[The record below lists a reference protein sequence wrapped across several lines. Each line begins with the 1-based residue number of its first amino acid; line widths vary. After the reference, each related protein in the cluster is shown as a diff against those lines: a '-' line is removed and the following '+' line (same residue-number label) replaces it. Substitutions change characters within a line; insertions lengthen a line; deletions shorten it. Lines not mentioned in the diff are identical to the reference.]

1 MERFRG
7 SKKSENAYQKKQE
20 AMSDPIL
27 ETGPNDPRQKKLSPG
42 LKILLELGPGLVF
55 FFVTLRAEWLVG
67 LFPALAALGEPILIA
82 TAFFMVAT
90 ALSLAVSWLLT
101 RSWPVMPL
109 VSAVIVFVFGALA
122 LWLQDKTFAFMKPTI
137 INSLFG
143 LVLLGG
149 LAFGRSL
156 LAYVFDS
163 AFHLDAEGWRK
174 LTFRWGVFF
183 LFLALLNEVVWRNF
197 SEETWLYFK
206 VWGIMPITFLFTFSQ
221 MPLIMRHTLDEQV
234 NE

>member
-1 MERFRG
+1 MLQ
-7 SKKSENAYQKKQE
+7 NQKKQE

-67 LFPALAALGEPILIA
+67 LFPSLAALGEPILIA

-90 ALSLAVSWLLT
+90 ALSLAVSWVLT

-234 NE
+234 KE

>member
-1 MERFRG
+1 M
-7 SKKSENAYQKKQE
+7 KKVTQE

-27 ETGPNDPRQKKLSPG
+27 ETGPHDPRQKKLSPG
-42 LKILLELGPGLVF
+42 LKFLLELGPGLVF
-55 FFVTLRAEWLVG
+55 FFATLRADWLTQKI
-67 LFPALAALGEPILIA
+67 PALAQIGEPILIA

-90 ALSLAVSWLLT
+90 ALSLATSWILT

-109 VSAVIVFVFGALA
+109 VSAAVVFVFGALA

-137 INSLFG
+137 INTLFG
-143 LVLLGG
+143 AVLLGG

-163 AFHLDAEGWRK
+163 AFNLDAEGWRK
-174 LTFRWGVFF
+174 LTFRWALFF
-183 LFLALLNEVVWRNF
+183 LVLAVLNEIVWRNF

-221 MPLIMRHTLDEQV
+221 MPLIMRHSIEEPTK
-234 NE
+234 